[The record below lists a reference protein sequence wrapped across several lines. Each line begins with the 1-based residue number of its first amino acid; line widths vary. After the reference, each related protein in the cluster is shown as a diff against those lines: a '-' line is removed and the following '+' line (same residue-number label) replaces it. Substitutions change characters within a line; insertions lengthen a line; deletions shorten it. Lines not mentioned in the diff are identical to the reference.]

1 MLDFLE
7 VRWHGRGG
15 QGAVTSAE
23 LVVTAAVKDGKYA
36 VAIPFFGAERRG
48 APVVAYNRIS
58 LKPIRT
64 RAAIKNPDIVVV
76 LDPSLV
82 KIIDIARG
90 LKAGGMI
97 VFNDHEPP
105 KDFLGKGYKLA
116 YVDATD
122 IALKHNLIL
131 AGIALVNMPMLGAF
145 TKATGILSIE
155 SVVSAVREKWPGE
168 IGERNAAAVLEA
180 YNKTA
185 VVGGE

>member
-1 MLDFLE
+1 MSLFVE

-23 LVVTAAVKDGKYA
+23 LVVAAAVKDGKHA

-58 LKPIRT
+58 SKPIRT
-64 RAAIKNPDIVVV
+64 RAAVKNPDVVVV

-82 KIIDIARG
+82 KIVDITRG
-90 LKAGGMI
+90 LKKEGII
-97 VFNDHEPP
+97 VFNGDPP
-105 KDFLGKGYKLA
+105 GELLEKGFRVA
-116 YVDATD
+116 YVDATG
-122 IALKHNLIL
+122 IALKNKLVL

-145 TKATGILSIE
+145 TKATQILSIK
-155 SVVSAVREKWPGE
+155 SVVEVVKEKWPGE

-180 YNKTA
+180 YNRT
-185 VVGGE
+185 VVSHGG